1 MKGLILLP
9 IGILALGGYVYA
21 GSHLAQGTYA
31 AVKGNGKLKTENR
44 SVPAYTKVV
53 IGSAFEGQFFESTP
67 GPLTISA
74 ESNILPLIETKVE
87 NETLFVNVKGSV
99 STRKGFR
106 ITGRTAKLAAFEAGG
121 AAKMELK
128 NIGRHALKLEAS
140 GASKVSVFGTP
151 SSLDVDASGASEI
164 AFGTLTL
171 ESLIVELSG
180 ASKLSLAGTTK
191 SANISASGAS
201 NFTGNISGEKFKAVA
216 SGASKVEIK
225 GHFNTSTTS
234 ASGASSISKPY

>member
-9 IGILALGGYVYA
+9 VGILALGGYVYA

-44 SVPAYTKVV
+44 SVPTYTKVV

-67 GPLTISA
+67 GPVTISA

-87 NETLFVNVKGSV
+87 NGTLFVNVKGSV
-99 STRKGFR
+99 STQKGFR
-106 ITGRTAKLAAFEAGG
+106 ITGRTAKLTTFEAAG

-128 NIGRHALKLEAS
+128 NIGRHPLKLDAS
-140 GASKVSVFGTP
+140 GASKVAVFGAP
-151 SSLDVDASGASEI
+151 SSLDVDASGASNVS
-164 AFGTLTL
+164 FGTLTL
-171 ESLIVELSG
+171 ESLNAELSG
-180 ASKLSLAGTTK
+180 ASKLSLSGTAK
-191 SANISASGAS
+191 SAIISVSGAS
-201 NFTGNISGEKFKAVA
+201 KVTGNLSGDKFKAVA

-225 GHFNTSTTS
+225 GHFNSSTTN
-234 ASGASSISKPY
+234 ASGASSISKPH